1 MLNYEEVKERK
12 RGRTKMGDTIIRE
25 VEQDKRETGTSRGT
39 GGTGSAKGTSPTDT
53 KTTAGRTGGGTG
65 GGTGGTTAN
74 KEKVISTMV
83 DVEEQKRLERNA
95 KRRERY
101 AKQKAE
107 GTLKPKKVN
116 NKKSKEVI
124 ETNQIET
131 LIKTI
136 SVMVSSRQGQEHWLL
151 LDSEVKA
158 IAEPLTNILKDSD
171 AFSSISEHSNA
182 VALVVAC
189 ITIILPRTIK
199 SVTDINAKKKKK
211 REVLKNVELRGSK
224 TKNITNDKG
233 NNRNTS
239 ANDKNDGSNAI
250 WYGDAISL

>member
-1 MLNYEEVKERK
+1 MGESIIEEVKQVGGK
-12 RGRTKMGDTIIRE
+12 TS
-25 VEQDKRETGTSRGT
+25 TGGGT
-39 GGTGSAKGTSPTDT
+39 GGTGSTKSSNSTDT
-53 KTTAGRTGGGTG
+53 RTNAGRTGGTGT

-74 KEKVISTMV
+74 KEKVISTMA
-83 DVEEQKRLERNA
+83 DVEEEKRLERNR

-107 GTLKPKKVN
+107 GAQKPKKVN
-116 NKKSKEVI
+116 TKKTKDVI
-124 ETNQIET
+124 DTTQIET

-158 IAEPLTNILKDSD
+158 LAEPLTNILKDSN

-182 VALVVAC
+182 VALVIAC

-199 SVTDINAKKKKK
+199 SITDISKKKKK
-211 REVLKNVELRGSK
+211 EKEVKKNVELRGSQ
-224 TKNITNDKG
+224 TKNISDVKRND
-233 NNRNTS
+233 RSIS
-239 ANDKNDGSNAI
+239 ANDKNNGTNAI
-250 WYGDAISL
+250 WYGDAIS

>member
-1 MLNYEEVKERK
+1 
-12 RGRTKMGDTIIRE
+12 MGESIIKQ
-25 VEQDKRETGTSRGT
+25 VEPINRETGTGT
-39 GGTGSAKGTSPTDT
+39 GGTGGDTKSKSSTDT
-53 KTTAGRTGGGTG
+53 GTTGRTGGTGT

-83 DVEEQKRLERNA
+83 DVEEEKRLERNR

-107 GTLKPKKVN
+107 GTQKPKKVN
-116 NKKSKEVI
+116 TKKSKEI
-124 ETNQIET
+124 IDTNQIET

-136 SVMVSSRQGQEHWLL
+136 SVMVSSRPGQEHWML

-158 IAEPLTNILKDSD
+158 LAEPLTNILKDSN

-182 VALVVAC
+182 VALVIAC

-199 SVTDINAKKKKK
+199 SITDISKKKKK
-211 REVLKNVELRGSK
+211 EKEVNKNVELRGSK
-224 TKNITNDKG
+224 TKNISNVKRND
-233 NNRNTS
+233 RSIS
-239 ANDKNDGSNAI
+239 ANDKNNVSNAI
-250 WYGDAISL
+250 WYGDAIS

>member
-1 MLNYEEVKERK
+1 
-12 RGRTKMGDTIIRE
+12 MGDSIIRE
-25 VEQDKRETGTSRGT
+25 VEQDKRETGRSRGT
-39 GGTGSAKGTSPTDT
+39 GGTGGDTKSSSSTDT
-53 KTTAGRTGGGTG
+53 RTNGGTG
-65 GGTGGTTAN
+65 GNRSGGSGGKTTAE
-74 KEKVISTMV
+74 KEIVSRVV
-83 DVEEQKRLERNA
+83 DVEEEKRLERNR

-131 LIKTI
+131 LIKTV
-136 SVMVSSRQGQEHWLL
+136 SVMVSSRKGQEHWLL

-158 IAEPLTNILKDSD
+158 IAEPLTNILKESN
-171 AFSSISEHSNA
+171 AFNSISEHSNA
-182 VALVVAC
+182 VALVIAC

-199 SVTDINAKKKKK
+199 SISDINKKKKEK
-211 REVLKNVELRGSK
+211 KEVLKNVELRTSK
-224 TKNITNDKG
+224 RKNITNDTG

-239 ANDKNDGSNAI
+239 ANDKDNGTNAI
-250 WYGDAISL
+250 WYGDAINL

>member
-1 MLNYEEVKERK
+1 
-12 RGRTKMGDTIIRE
+12 MGESIIKQ
-25 VEQDKRETGTSRGT
+25 VEPINRETGTGT
-39 GGTGSAKGTSPTDT
+39 GGTGGDTKSKSSTDT
-53 KTTAGRTGGGTG
+53 RTNT
-65 GGTGGTTAN
+65 GGTGGTGTGGRTGGRTTEE
-74 KEKVISTMV
+74 KEVVSTV
-83 DVEEQKRLERNA
+83 VNVEEEKRLERNR

-107 GTLKPKKVN
+107 GTQKPKKVN
-116 NKKSKEVI
+116 TKKSKEVI

-136 SVMVSSRQGQEHWLL
+136 SVMVSSRPGQEHWLL

-158 IAEPLTNILKDSD
+158 IAEPLTNILKDSN

-211 REVLKNVELRGSK
+211 REVMKNVELLGSK
-224 TKNITNDKG
+224 RKNITDDTR

-250 WYGDAISL
+250 WYGEAISL

>member
-1 MLNYEEVKERK
+1 M
-12 RGRTKMGDTIIRE
+12 DTSIIRE
-25 VEQDKRETGTSRGT
+25 VEQDKRETGTGT
-39 GGTGSAKGTSPTDT
+39 GGTGGDTKSTSPTNT
-53 KTTAGRTGGGTG
+53 GTRT
-65 GGTGGTTAN
+65 GGTGGTGTGRTGGKTTTE
-74 KEKVISTMV
+74 KEVISSVV

-124 ETNQIET
+124 ETNQIES
-131 LIKTI
+131 LIKTV

-158 IAEPLTNILKDSD
+158 IAEPLTNILKESN
-171 AFSSISEHSNA
+171 AFSNISEHSNA

-199 SVTDINAKKKKK
+199 SISDINKKKKK
-211 REVLKNVELRGSK
+211 EKEVLKNVEPRRSQR
-224 TKNITNDKG
+224 KNITNDKG

-239 ANDKNDGSNAI
+239 SNDTYNGTNAI

>member
-1 MLNYEEVKERK
+1 MDGSVIEEVKPT
-12 RGRTKMGDTIIRE
+12 RGEVGTGGGNGGSGGSTKSKSPTDTRTT
-25 VEQDKRETGTSRGT
+25 TGGT
-39 GGTGSAKGTSPTDT
+39 GGTGTG
-53 KTTAGRTGGGTG
+53 GRTGGKTTG
-65 GGTGGTTAN
+65 E
-74 KEKVISTMV
+74 EKVVSSMA

-116 NKKSKEVI
+116 NKKTKEVI

-158 IAEPLTNILKDSD
+158 IAEPLTNILKDSN

-182 VALVVAC
+182 VALVIAC

-199 SVTDINAKKKKK
+199 SVSDINAKKKKK
-211 REVLKNVELRGSK
+211 REVLKNVELRRSQR
-224 TKNITNDKG
+224 KNITNDKG

-239 ANDKNDGSNAI
+239 TNDKDNGTNAI

>member
-1 MLNYEEVKERK
+1 MGEQTNGNNDELIQEVG
-12 RGRTKMGDTIIRE
+12 GRTTRESTTSGSSTDTRT
-25 VEQDKRETGTSRGT
+25 KSGGSRGDRS
-39 GGTGSAKGTSPTDT
+39 GGSGGSGR
-53 KTTAGRTGGGTG
+53 KTTAE
-65 GGTGGTTAN
+65 
-74 KEKVISTMV
+74 KEIVSTVV

-116 NKKSKEVI
+116 SKKTKEVI

-136 SVMVSSRQGQEHWLL
+136 SVMVSSRPGQEHWLL

-158 IAEPLTNILKDSD
+158 IAEPLTNILKDSN

-224 TKNITNDKG
+224 TKDIRNDKG

-250 WYGDAISL
+250 WYGEAISL

>member
-1 MLNYEEVKERK
+1 MDGSIIEEVKPT
-12 RGRTKMGDTIIRE
+12 RT
-25 VEQDKRETGTSRGT
+25 ETRTSRGT
-39 GGTGSAKGTSPTDT
+39 GGTGNTTSSSSTDT
-53 KTTAGRTGGGTG
+53 GTRT
-65 GGTGGTTAN
+65 GGTGGTGTGGRTGGKTDGE
-74 KEKVISTMV
+74 KEVISTMV
-83 DVEEQKRLERNA
+83 DVEEEKRLERNR

-107 GTLKPKKVN
+107 GTQKPKKVN
-116 NKKSKEVI
+116 NKKAKEVI
-124 ETNQIET
+124 DTNQIET

-158 IAEPLTNILKDSD
+158 LAEPLTNILKDSS

-182 VALVVAC
+182 VALVIAC

-199 SVTDINAKKKKK
+199 SVTDLSKKKKK
-211 REVLKNVELRGSK
+211 EKEVKKNVELRGSQ
-224 TKNITNDKG
+224 TKNITNDKRNNG
-233 NNRNTS
+233 NTT
-239 ANDKNDGSNAI
+239 ANDTHNGTNAI

>member
-1 MLNYEEVKERK
+1 MGEQTNRNNDELIKEV
-12 RGRTKMGDTIIRE
+12 
-25 VEQDKRETGTSRGT
+25 
-39 GGTGSAKGTSPTDT
+39 
-53 KTTAGRTGGGTG
+53 GGGTTGESARSG
-65 GGTGGTTAN
+65 GSTDTRTKSGGSRGNRSGGSGESGGKTTTE
-74 KEKVISTMV
+74 KEVISTMV
-83 DVEEQKRLERNA
+83 DVEEEKRLERNR

-101 AKQKAE
+101 AKQKAA

-131 LIKTI
+131 LLKTV
-136 SVMVSSRQGQEHWLL
+136 SVMISSRKGQEHWLL

-158 IAEPLTNILKDSD
+158 IAEPLTNILKDSN

-224 TKNITNDKG
+224 TKNNRNDKG
-233 NNRNTS
+233 NNGNTT
-239 ANDKNDGSNAI
+239 ANDTHNGSNAI
-250 WYGDAISL
+250 WYGEAIS

>member
-1 MLNYEEVKERK
+1 MGESIIEEVKPT
-12 RGRTKMGDTIIRE
+12 RT
-25 VEQDKRETGTSRGT
+25 ETRASGGT
-39 GGTGSAKGTSPTDT
+39 GGTGNTKSSSSTDT
-53 KTTAGRTGGGTG
+53 RTNAGRTGGTGT

-74 KEKVISTMV
+74 KEKVISTMA
-83 DVEEQKRLERNA
+83 DVEEEKRLERNR

-107 GTLKPKKVN
+107 GTQKPKKVN
-116 NKKSKEVI
+116 TKKSKEVI
-124 ETNQIET
+124 DTTQIET

-158 IAEPLTNILKDSD
+158 LAEPITNILKDSD

-182 VALVVAC
+182 VALVIAC

-199 SVTDINAKKKKK
+199 SITDISKKKKK
-211 REVLKNVELRGSK
+211 EKEVKKNVELRGSQR
-224 TKNITNDKG
+224 KNISNVKG
-233 NNRNTS
+233 NDRS
-239 ANDKNDGSNAI
+239 ISSNDKNNGTNAI
-250 WYGDAISL
+250 WYGEAIS